1 MNKMGIKWLYQELPE
16 LITKG
21 ILTKEIADKMR
32 QYYGEVKSISKTTV
46 MLIILGTIGALL
58 IGLGIILLLAHNWEQ
73 FSRFTR
79 AVLSLVNRENCSQ
92 LWASKRIIPR

>member
-21 ILTKEIADKMR
+21 ILTEEIADKMR

-46 MLIILGTIGALL
+46 IPSRGQPLNVEFILTI
-58 IGLGIILLLAHNWEQ
+58 Q
-73 FSRFTR
+73 FFRIQYR
-79 AVLSLVNRENCSQ
+79 YGPSLQIAR
-92 LWASKRIIPR
+92 